1 MVNGEVFD
9 VAVDLREGSETFG
22 KWFGIVLSAENKNSF
37 LYQRILHMD
46 SSCCLIMQSSAIRL
60 QISIIQTMRAD
71 CSGLSP
77 EIGVEWPMP
86 EGMTVEDLTFSEKD
100 TKWSGIKEYKK

>member
-1 MVNGEVFD
+1 MWQWICGKDQRHLVNGLAF
-9 VAVDLREGSETFG
+9 ACLQRTRSSFSFQRTLR
-22 KWFGIVLSAENKNSF
+22 
-37 LYQRILHMD
+37 MD
-46 SSCCLIMQSSAIRL
+46 SLYYPIMQSFCYKC
-60 QISIIQTMRAD
+60 TD
-71 CSGLSP
+71 FYHPNDEGGLLWSDP

>member
-1 MVNGEVFD
+1 
-9 VAVDLREGSETFG
+9 
-22 KWFGIVLSAENKNSF
+22 
-37 LYQRILHMD
+37 
-46 SSCCLIMQSSAIRL
+46 MQSTKHTFL
-60 QISIIQTMRAD
+60 RA
-71 CSGLSP
+71 GLVILYKCTDFYHPNDEGGLLWSDP